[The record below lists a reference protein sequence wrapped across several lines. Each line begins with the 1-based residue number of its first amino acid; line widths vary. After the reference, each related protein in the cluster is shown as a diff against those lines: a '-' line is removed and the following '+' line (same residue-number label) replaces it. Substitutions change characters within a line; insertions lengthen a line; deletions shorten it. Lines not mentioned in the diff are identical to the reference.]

1 MLKVKRGDEMEI
13 AIDLILIGIIALS
26 TFLGYKK
33 GLIGVAFKILSFI
46 IAILITL
53 ILYRPI
59 ANYIVNNTDIAKTIE
74 NTITEKLSSAQIEE
88 GKINEESTDLPN
100 IIVNYINEEI
110 TNTVNKTKDAV
121 VQTVA
126 KELTISAINLI
137 VMVVLFV
144 ITRLLLLLAKT
155 LLEAVSELPIIKQ
168 FNEAGGIIYGVIR
181 GILLIYVILAIISL
195 ILPMIEKNEI
205 LNAINS
211 TIITKILYNNNLIL
225 MIFFK

>member
-1 MLKVKRGDEMEI
+1 MAI
-13 AIDLILIGIIALS
+13 AIDLILIGLIALS

-46 IAILITL
+46 IAIVITL

-59 ANYIVNNTDIAKTIE
+59 ANYIVNNTSIAKTIE
-74 NTITEKLSSAQIEE
+74 NAITEKLSSTQIEE
-88 GKINEESTDLPN
+88 GKINEQSTDLPN
-100 IIVNYINEEI
+100 IIVNYINGEI

-121 VQTVA
+121 VQTVS

-168 FNEAGGIIYGVIR
+168 FNEAGGIIYGIAR
-181 GILLIYVILAIISL
+181 GILLIYVILALISL
-195 ILPMIEKNEI
+195 VLPMIGKNEI

-225 MIFFK
+225 MIFF

>member
-1 MLKVKRGDEMEI
+1 MEI

>member
-1 MLKVKRGDEMEI
+1 
-13 AIDLILIGIIALS
+13 
-26 TFLGYKK
+26 
-33 GLIGVAFKILSFI
+33 
-46 IAILITL
+46 
-53 ILYRPI
+53 
-59 ANYIVNNTDIAKTIE
+59 
-74 NTITEKLSSAQIEE
+74 
-88 GKINEESTDLPN
+88 
-100 IIVNYINEEI
+100 
-110 TNTVNKTKDAV
+110 
-121 VQTVA
+121 
-126 KELTISAINLI
+126 
-137 VMVVLFV
+137 MVVLFV